1 MPQNKQF
8 SYKNY
13 FRPTPKNIQ
22 QLLLS
27 LKAVVATAALT
38 TYAMASEKVGF
49 FILLGGAALGELANF
64 FGRVAEETESQVV
77 KVEYPA
83 AVADQVIVT
92 TETKASQELP
102 QSPEA

>member
-49 FILLGGAALGELANF
+49 FILLGGALLGELANF
-64 FGRVAEETESQVV
+64 FGRVAEETEVV

-92 TETKASQELP
+92 TETESEDGKNE
-102 QSPEA
+102 